1 MSDATYGFGP
11 FSLDRTGKV
20 LLRDGAPV
28 DAGQRGIAL
37 LKALIDA
44 RGGTVTK
51 SELLETAWPDVVVDE
66 GNLTVQIASLRKVL
80 GITPDGR
87 EWIVTV
93 PRVGYRLVGQVVT
106 PSPATATP
114 PADGASRHPMVAV
127 LPFTNLSGNPEQE
140 YFADGVVEDIIT
152 ALSRFRSF
160 SIAARTSS
168 FVYKGRS
175 ADVRDVARDLGV
187 RYVLEGSVRRSGSRL
202 RITAQLVEGE
212 NGAHLWAKSFDG
224 AAEDVFAFQDLITAE
239 VATIVHPRIEQA
251 EIERVRRK
259 PPESLDAYDLILRA
273 LPSSRTGTPETN
285 AEAIRLFMRAMELD
299 PGYALAISYT
309 ASTLGIRWDRG
320 WPSLT
325 GDDFATCIALTRRA
339 VELAN
344 GDALILAQCG
354 LTLAFI
360 AAEYEEGL
368 ALVDLAVAGNP
379 NNSYVMAY
387 AANAY
392 LHCSDLARALEYAHR
407 AVDLQPG
414 RVGAFFPL
422 TIIAHCHMA
431 LGNFD
436 EALGWAER
444 ALAANANFEPAYW
457 MLISASAKLGRMDDA
472 RRWAA
477 RFLKQRPEIS
487 IAVIRRSQPRRY
499 ADRNA
504 NIYEGLA
511 AAGLAE
517 G

>member
-1 MSDATYGFGP
+1 MSDAIAVFGP
-11 FSLDRTGKV
+11 FSLDRSGKV
-20 LLRDGAPV
+20 LLRDGEPV
-28 DAGQRGIAL
+28 EAGQRGVAL
-37 LKALIDA
+37 AKALIAA
-44 RGGTVTK
+44 RGSTVTK
-51 SELLETAWPDVVVDE
+51 SELMDAAWPDVVVDE
-66 GNLTVQIASLRKVL
+66 GNLTVQIAALRKAL
-80 GITPDGR
+80 GTTPDGD

-93 PRVGYRLVGQVVT
+93 PRVGYRLAISRPVAAVPPPQ
-106 PSPATATP
+106 ATNSV
-114 PADGASRHPMVAV
+114 SRHPMLAV
-127 LPFTNLSGNPEQE
+127 LPFQNLSGDPEQE
-140 YFADGVVEDIIT
+140 YFADGVVEDII
-152 ALSRFRSF
+152 AAMSRFRSF
-160 SIAARTSS
+160 AVVARTSS
-168 FVYKGRS
+168 FAYKGR
-175 ADVRDVARDLGV
+175 AVDVREVCRELSV
-187 RYVLEGSVRRSGSRL
+187 RYVLGGSVRRSGSRL

-212 NGAHLWAKSFDG
+212 NGAHLWAKTFDG
-224 AAEDVFAFQDLITAE
+224 PAEDVFAFQDLITAE

-299 PGYALAISYT
+299 PGYALAISYA

-325 GDDFATCIALTRRA
+325 GDDFSTCIALTRRA

-392 LHCSDLARALEYAHR
+392 LHCSDLLRGLEYAHQ

-431 LGNFD
+431 LGNFE

-444 ALAANANFEPAYW
+444 ALAANANFEPAHW
-457 MLISASAKLGRMDDA
+457 MLISASAKLGRMDEA
-472 RRWAA
+472 RRWVA
-477 RFLKQRPEIS
+477 RFLMQRPEIS
-487 IAVIRRSQPRRY
+487 IAVIRRSQPTRY

-511 AAGLAE
+511 AAGVPK